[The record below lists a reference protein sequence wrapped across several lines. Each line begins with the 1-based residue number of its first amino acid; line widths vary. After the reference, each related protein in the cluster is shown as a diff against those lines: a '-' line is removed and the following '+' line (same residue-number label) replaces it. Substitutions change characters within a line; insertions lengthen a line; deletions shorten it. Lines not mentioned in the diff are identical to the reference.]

1 MFIVIELQTNGGV
14 TSTITTAYEDEN
26 VAYQKYYQILSFA
39 AVSTVDVHSA
49 CVMNE
54 YCGILRSETFDH
66 RTTEES

>member
-39 AVSTVDVHSA
+39 SVSTVEVHSA